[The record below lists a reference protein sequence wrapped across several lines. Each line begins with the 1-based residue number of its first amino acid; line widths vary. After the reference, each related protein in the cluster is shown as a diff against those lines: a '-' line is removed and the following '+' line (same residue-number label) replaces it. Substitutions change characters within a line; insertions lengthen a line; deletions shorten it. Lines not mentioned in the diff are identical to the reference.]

1 MTEWFS
7 EEQATFGDRLAA
19 AREAAG
25 LNVAGLARRLGVREK
40 TIRAWEDD
48 LSEPRANRLQML
60 AGLLNVSIMWLLT
73 GHGEGVSP
81 PEEDVPPH
89 DMDAVLTDI
98 RLMRAEMGRMENRLG
113 LLEKRLRQSGRSART

>member
-81 PEEDVPPH
+81 PEEDVQPH